1 MAESRIHRA
10 VSADGTEIAGRVYG
24 DGPPLVLVHGA
35 CADGELEWG
44 AVVPLLAGHFS
55 CYLPDL
61 RCRGL
66 SRHSDDLTPER
77 LVQDVVAFADSIGE
91 PVGLAGASGGGM
103 YALGAAAQS
112 TAVAAV
118 AAWEPVV
125 FEVVDD
131 RLVAEFQGVLERMG
145 AEHAAGRDVDAATT
159 FLSFVGTDE
168 EMSALAA
175 SGDLDEAA
183 RYIAVDLKEIG
194 QDTTDDSPSPTDP
207 SVLAEVKAPVLLLR
221 GTATKQG
228 EWFRRGLRFA
238 AEHLPDAQ
246 VREIPAIGHLTH
258 QVRPEPL
265 GRELREFFASR
276 LAPTESSQS
285 TPVRA

>member
-1 MAESRIHRA
+1 MDEPRIHRA

-35 CADGELEWG
+35 LADGELEWG
-44 AVVPLLAGHFS
+44 PVVRLLTEHFS

-66 SRHSDDLTPER
+66 SGQSEDLAPER
-77 LVQDVVAFADSIGE
+77 LVEDVTAFVDSIGS

-103 YALGAAAQS
+103 YVLAAAARS
-112 TAVAAV
+112 AAVVAV

-131 RLVAEFQGVLERMG
+131 QLVAEFQGVLERMG
-145 AEHAAGRDVDAATT
+145 AEHADGQDVEAATT
-159 FLSFVGTDE
+159 FLAFVGNDE

-175 SGDLDEAA
+175 SGSLAECA
-183 RYIAVDLKEIG
+183 RYVPVDLTEIQQAFEEQG
-194 QDTTDDSPSPTDP
+194 PTPTDP
-207 SVLAEVKAPVLLLR
+207 TVLAQITAPVLLLA
-221 GTATKQG
+221 GTESRQG
-228 EWFRRGLRFA
+228 EWFGRGVRFA

-246 VREIPAIGHLTH
+246 VREISGIGHLTH
-258 QVRPEPL
+258 EVRPEPL
-265 GRELREFFASR
+265 ARELREFFATT
-276 LAPTESSQS
+276 LEKAPASSQVS
-285 TPVRA
+285 